1 MQLFLNATS
10 PFARLARVV
19 AIEKGCAAQLQ
30 LVWCDPWGDDPAL
43 LAVHPQGR
51 IPVLLTDSGQALSES
66 LLIAQYL
73 DGVGDGPSLLPP
85 EQHTTVL
92 ATTSVA
98 YGLMESAF
106 ATVIARKHHGD
117 AADSSVLGQ
126 RRLRA
131 IDRALQ
137 WLDTPPLP
145 PCHSTRLASPRW
157 TNWPALWHWSMCN
170 FAYRLMRCT
179 TPHRACTSGCKARAC
194 ARVCTAHASLN
205 SAPRHGLRHPGLP
218 AQGLALGCAH
228 NLFT

>member
-137 WLDTPPLP
+137 WLDTPPPAPMPQHKTGQPTLDQLACAVALEYVQFRLP
-145 PCHSTRLASPRW
+145 AYALHHTTPRLYQWLQSAGLRPSLHSTR
-157 TNWPALWHWSMCN
+157 
-170 FAYRLMRCT
+170 FA
-179 TPHRACTSGCKARAC
+179 
-194 ARVCTAHASLN
+194 
-205 SAPRHGLRHPGLP
+205 
-218 AQGLALGCAH
+218 
-228 NLFT
+228 